1 MAYRWTENGPA
12 FEFKTPFG
20 VENRFL
26 AWRGYGLL
34 ALALLIVLVVT
45 FFEDASQKNDAVVSE
60 AQIQVVLLWPHYL
73 TALLL
78 AVFGTLDVVRAMSQ
92 RTLRVERG
100 QPAPLMP
107 EVPHESTG
115 ASPGA
120 VTLMRG
126 LGKGELPVRKLP
138 AAWAGLMRRVGPVD
152 AAPLVAHTYLGA
164 RLAQLLLGL
173 MLLAALGTALLVG
186 QLMDKPNA
194 GALAALL
201 MGFVALGFAVRQA
214 LLTGPL
220 VLPVGV
226 VVAVGAGMV
235 LLAAG
240 VAYASHKVPVPGS
253 IAQAKLPL
261 AVALALALGLVC
273 DLLGLLA
280 LREQLPTERPPK
292 LQRHEEMLPSFGDP
306 GTSFQELERELFR
319 RWTEG
324 VPNRRHLRQ
333 PPAIDRQLAT
343 GRFKTTL
350 FEESQPL
357 QAPESEGLGGRW
369 LRVLSAMGMAF
380 SLVGGASWLWLAWA
394 QMHNPQALWLSGVLG
409 GAFLIAGTYAM
420 RLGHLPWS
428 RVELTSSLLWIEAEG
443 AYVRLPTPEG
453 KPVQA
458 RSQAVDLRVCAAQA
472 RSVFYAAA
480 PPMMGSRTLLTWSAD
495 GKATQRWVDYLG
507 GLAGTG
513 PAAAS
518 GAPGA
523 PSMAVGQGA
532 AVAPPV
538 ANPVAARPR
547 PRQAEVDA
555 APPAAKR
562 PARFCSA
569 CGTPVLAGARFCQQ
583 CGTVLGNN

>member
-12 FEFKTPFG
+12 FEFATPFG

-45 FFEDASQKNDAVVSE
+45 FFEDASQANDAVVSE
-60 AQIQVVLLWPHYL
+60 AQIQSVLVWPHYL

-78 AVFGTLDVVRAMSQ
+78 AVFGTLDVVRALSQ

-107 EVPHESTG
+107 EVPHESVG

-126 LGKGELPVRKLP
+126 LGTGDLPLRKLP
-138 AAWAGLMRRVGPVD
+138 AAWSGLMRRLGPVE

-173 MLLAALGTALLVG
+173 LLLLALGLAVLLGLVTDKPHAGTLAALLVG
-186 QLMDKPNA
+186 L
-194 GALAALL
+194 
-201 MGFVALGFAVRQA
+201 VALGFAVRQA

-220 VLPVGV
+220 VLSAGV
-226 VVAVGAGMV
+226 VLGVGLAMV
-235 LLAAG
+235 LLSAAL
-240 VAYASHKVPVPGS
+240 AYGSHKLPLPGS

-273 DLLGLLA
+273 DLLGLMA
-280 LREQLPTERPPK
+280 LREQLPTDKPPR
-292 LQRHEEMLPSFGDP
+292 LQRQEEMLASLGDP

-333 PPAIDRQLAT
+333 PPVLDRQQPS
-343 GRFKTTL
+343 GSFKTTL

-357 QAPESEGLGGRW
+357 QAPASARLGGRW

-380 SLVGGASWLWLAWA
+380 SLVGGASWLWLAWT
-394 QMHNPQALWLSGVLG
+394 QMHNPQALWLAGVLG

-428 RVELTSSLLWIEAEG
+428 RVELASTLLWIEAEG
-443 AYVRLPTPEG
+443 AYQRLAAPEG
-453 KPVQA
+453 APVQA
-458 RSQAVDLRVCAAQA
+458 RSQAVELRVCAAQA
-472 RSVFYAAA
+472 RSVFYAAT
-480 PPMMGSRTLLTWSAD
+480 PPLMGSRTLLTWAAD
-495 GKATQRWVDYLG
+495 AKATQRWLDYLR
-507 GLAGTG
+507 GLGQGTAAA
-513 PAAAS
+513 PVQAAAAS
-518 GAPGA
+518 A
-523 PSMAVGQGA
+523 
-532 AVAPPV
+532 
-538 ANPVAARPR
+538 PVAAAAVPRPR
-547 PRQAEVDA
+547 PRVAEADA
-555 APPAAKR
+555 APPVAKR

-583 CGTVLGNN
+583 CGNVLGD

>member
-12 FEFKTPFG
+12 FEFATPFG

-26 AWRGYGLL
+26 TWRGCGLL

-45 FFEDASQKNDAVVSE
+45 FFENASQNNDAVVSE
-60 AQIQVVLLWPHYL
+60 ARIAVVLIWPHYL

-78 AVFGTLDVVRAMSQ
+78 AVFGTLDLVRATSQ

-107 EVPHESTG
+107 EVPHESAG

-126 LGKGELPVRKLP
+126 LGSGDLPVRRLP
-138 AAWAGLMRRVGPVD
+138 AAWARWMRRLGPVD

-164 RLAQLLLGL
+164 RLAQLLLGA
-173 MLLAALGTALLVG
+173 LLLLTLGAAMVLGLVMDKPHAATLAALLVG
-186 QLMDKPNA
+186 A
-194 GALAALL
+194 
-201 MGFVALGFAVRQA
+201 VALGFAVRQA

-220 VLPVGV
+220 VLSAGVVLGVGV
-226 VVAVGAGMV
+226 LVF
-235 LLAAG
+235 LLALG
-240 VAYASHKVPVPGS
+240 LAYGSQTVPLPNS

-261 AVALALALGLVC
+261 AVGLALALGLVC
-273 DLLGLLA
+273 DLLGLMA
-280 LREQLPTERPPK
+280 LREQLPTEQPPR
-292 LQRHEEMLPSFGDP
+292 LQRQEEQVPSLGDP
-306 GTSFQELERELFR
+306 GKSFQELERELFR

-333 PPAIDRQLAT
+333 PPVIDRQQPT
-343 GRFKTTL
+343 GSFKTTL

-357 QAPESEGLGGRW
+357 QAPASASPGGRW
-369 LRVLSAMGMAF
+369 LRALSAMGMAF
-380 SLVGGASWLWLAWA
+380 SLAGGAAWLWLAWT
-394 QMHNPQALWLSGVLG
+394 QMHDTQSLWLSGVLG

-428 RVELTSSLLWIEAEG
+428 RVELASTILWIEAEG
-443 AYVRLPTPEG
+443 TYQRLPTPEG
-453 KPVQA
+453 APAAA

-472 RSVFYAAA
+472 RSVFYSAA
-480 PPMMGSRTLLTWSAD
+480 PPLLGSRTLLTWAAD
-495 GKATQRWVDYLG
+495 TQATQRWLDYLR
-507 GLAGTG
+507 GLGQSAAAQGTAPWTGAATG
-513 PAAAS
+513 PSA
-518 GAPGA
+518 
-523 PSMAVGQGA
+523 
-532 AVAPPV
+532 APPAV
-538 ANPVAARPR
+538 SPAARPR
-547 PRQAEVDA
+547 PRALEAD
-555 APPAAKR
+555 APPPVAKR

-583 CGTVLGNN
+583 CGNVLGAD

>member
-12 FEFKTPFG
+12 FEFATPFG

-45 FFEDASQKNDAVVSE
+45 FFENASQSNDAVVSE
-60 AQIQVVLLWPHYL
+60 AQIAEVLLWPHYL

-78 AVFGTLDVVRAMSQ
+78 AVFGTLDVVRSLAQ

-107 EVPHESTG
+107 EVPHESVG

-126 LGKGELPVRKLP
+126 LGSGELPVRRLP
-138 AAWAGLMRRVGPVD
+138 AAWAGLMRRLGPVD

-164 RLAQLLLGL
+164 RLAQLLLGA
-173 MLLAALGTALLVG
+173 LLLLTLGAAVALGLVMGKPNAATLAALLVG
-186 QLMDKPNA
+186 V
-194 GALAALL
+194 
-201 MGFVALGFAVRQA
+201 VALGFAVRQA

-220 VLPVGV
+220 VLSAGVVMSVGV
-226 VVAVGAGMV
+226 LVFA
-235 LLAAG
+235 LALG
-240 VAYASHKVPVPGS
+240 LAYVSDKLPLPNS

-261 AVALALALGLVC
+261 AVGLALALGLVC
-273 DLLGLLA
+273 DLLGLMA
-280 LREQLPTERPPK
+280 LREQLPTDKPPR
-292 LQRHEEMLPSFGDP
+292 LQRQEEMVPSLGDP

-333 PPAIDRQLAT
+333 PPVIDRLQPT
-343 GRFKTTL
+343 GSFKTTL

-357 QAPESEGLGGRW
+357 QAPASARPGGRW
-369 LRVLSAMGMAF
+369 LRALSAMGMAF
-380 SLVGGASWLWLAWA
+380 SLAGGAAWLWLAWT
-394 QMHNPQALWLSGVLG
+394 QMHDTQSLWLAGVLG

-428 RVELTSSLLWIEAEG
+428 RVELSSTILWIEAEG
-443 AYVRLPTPEG
+443 AYQRLSAKEG
-453 KPVQA
+453 APVVA

-472 RSVFYAAA
+472 RSAFYSAA
-480 PPMMGSRTLLTWSAD
+480 PPLLGSRTLLTWAAD
-495 GKATQRWVDYLG
+495 TKATQRWLDYLS
-507 GLAGTG
+507 GL
-513 PAAAS
+513 
-518 GAPGA
+518 
-523 PSMAVGQGA
+523 GQGA
-532 AVAPPV
+532 GAQGAGT
-538 ANPVAARPR
+538 PVAASAPATNPPASNPAPRPR
-547 PRQAEVDA
+547 PRLAEPDA
-555 APPAAKR
+555 APPVAKR

-569 CGTPVLAGARFCQQ
+569 CGTPVLAGARFCQH
-583 CGTVLGNN
+583 CGNVLGAD

>member
-12 FEFKTPFG
+12 FEFATPFG

-78 AVFGTLDVVRAMSQ
+78 ALFGTLDVLRSMSQ

-126 LGKGELPVRKLP
+126 LGAGELPVRRLP
-138 AAWAGLMRRVGPVD
+138 AVWAGLMRRLGPVD

-173 MLLAALGTALLVG
+173 LLLLALGVALVLGQVLDKPHAATLAALLVG
-186 QLMDKPNA
+186 
-194 GALAALL
+194 
-201 MGFVALGFAVRQA
+201 FVALAFAVRQA

-220 VLPVGV
+220 VLSAGV
-226 VVAVGAGMV
+226 VLTTGLVMV

-240 VAYASHKVPVPGS
+240 LAYASHKLPLPGS

-261 AVALALALGLVC
+261 AVSLALVLGLVC
-273 DLLGLLA
+273 DLLGLMA
-280 LREQLPTERPPK
+280 LREQLPTDKPPRLK
-292 LQRHEEMLPSFGDP
+292 RQEEMVPGLGDP
-306 GTSFQELERELFR
+306 ASSFQELERELFR

-324 VPNRRHLRQ
+324 VPNRRHMRQ
-333 PPAIDRQLAT
+333 PPVIDRQQVA
-343 GRFKTTL
+343 GSFKTTL

-357 QAPESEGLGGRW
+357 QAPKSAGLGGRW

-394 QMHNPQALWLSGVLG
+394 QMHNPQALWLAGVLG

-428 RVELTSSLLWIEAEG
+428 RVELTSTLLWIEAEG
-443 AYVRLPTPEG
+443 AYQRLATPEG
-453 KPVQA
+453 APVQA

-472 RSVFYAAA
+472 RSVFYSAA
-480 PPMMGSRTLLTWSAD
+480 PPLLGSRTLLTWAAD
-495 GKATQRWVDYLG
+495 AKTTQRWLDYLA
-507 GLAGTG
+507 GL
-513 PAAAS
+513 
-518 GAPGA
+518 
-523 PSMAVGQGA
+523 GQGV
-532 AVAPPV
+532 VAPPPATAV
-538 ANPVAARPR
+538 AQPAVMAAARPR
-547 PRQAEVDA
+547 ARSVDDDL
-555 APPAAKR
+555 APPVAKR

-583 CGTVLGNN
+583 CGNVLGKD